1 MAKPQKSTAQSEVPG
16 LVKKGPLYYLK
27 RDWQLYALMLL
38 PMVFIIVFKY
48 FAYTGLSVAFLDYKI
63 GKGYAGS
70 KFVGLKIFEKV
81 FKHRD
86 FTKAVVNTLLL
97 NVLDLIFSFPM
108 PIILALL
115 LNEIRVKWFKRT
127 TQTLL
132 YLPHFLSWVVI
143 GAVAYQM
150 FATQSGVVNALIA
163 NAGKSPIPFLQ
174 EDGWWLFSY
183 VLIGVWQTMGWGT
196 IIYLAAITNVNSEL
210 YEAAKVD
217 GAKMQFTWNI
227 AQGVSSYNKQTG
239 FGFVIGAVYNANAA
253 LRIPETN
260 SSFLP
265 QWWYAGTAIC
275 DVTCTEYGVQATAT
289 DAVRA
294 EDLECRSLPVWFR
307 VDVPAEGV
315 YRTKITV
322 TGTDGGEVL
331 VFIGRRRLVWRGTLA
346 AGENKTITAYCDVFP
361 IVPRGQVDAVPSTAV
376 NVTVVGG
383 ALAAAAVAEAPDV
396 RRIWVCGDST
406 VTDQTANL
414 PYAPG
419 TSYCGWGQMLP
430 AYLPDVCI
438 TNHAHSGL
446 TTESFTSEGHWDIV
460 KPRLRAG
467 DICLYQFG
475 HNDQKLAHLQAYC
488 GYTDRLRTYI
498 KETRTAGAVPVLVTP
513 LARNSWKDAAHY
525 NDFLADFADAVL
537 TLGKAENVM
546 VLDLHTW
553 AMALMQQDGLETA
566 KRWFYPGDYTHTN
579 DFGAYKMA
587 GFVAH
592 ALGDALGLMVTDAPE
607 WTPTPPFVPL
617 EAPADC
623 AIPAPEGDPFADY
636 DATRPN
642 DTLTRAEALELAIK
656 ALKLFPINVYND
668 LYSDIVGHE
677 TYAGT
682 IQCAAQNDLIPP
694 EWVADGS
701 LYPNQ
706 TVTAADFLAVLIPGA
721 AGRRPLADA
730 VPVPDSVPVY
740 ARRAVGQAVAEGLIA
755 PEALTKPLNRSNAAE
770 ICRRLHI

>member
-217 GAKMQFTWNI
+217 GANRWQQCLHVTLPCIRSTIVVMLIMQ
-227 AQGVSSYNKQTG
+227 
-239 FGFVIGAVYNANAA
+239 
-253 LRIPETN
+253 
-260 SSFLP
+260 
-265 QWWYAGTAIC
+265 
-275 DVTCTEYGVQATAT
+275 
-289 DAVRA
+289 
-294 EDLECRSLPVWFR
+294 
-307 VDVPAEGV
+307 
-315 YRTKITV
+315 
-322 TGTDGGEVL
+322 
-331 VFIGRRRLVWRGTLA
+331 
-346 AGENKTITAYCDVFP
+346 
-361 IVPRGQVDAVPSTAV
+361 
-376 NVTVVGG
+376 
-383 ALAAAAVAEAPDV
+383 
-396 RRIWVCGDST
+396 
-406 VTDQTANL
+406 
-414 PYAPG
+414 
-419 TSYCGWGQMLP
+419 
-430 AYLPDVCI
+430 
-438 TNHAHSGL
+438 
-446 TTESFTSEGHWDIV
+446 
-460 KPRLRAG
+460 
-467 DICLYQFG
+467 
-475 HNDQKLAHLQAYC
+475 
-488 GYTDRLRTYI
+488 
-498 KETRTAGAVPVLVTP
+498 
-513 LARNSWKDAAHY
+513 
-525 NDFLADFADAVL
+525 
-537 TLGKAENVM
+537 LGK
-546 VLDLHTW
+546 
-553 AMALMQQDGLETA
+553 LMGGSFE
-566 KRWFYPGDYTHTN
+566 RI
-579 DFGAYKMA
+579 
-587 GFVAH
+587 VA
-592 ALGDALGLMVTDAPE
+592 
-607 WTPTPPFVPL
+607 
-617 EAPADC
+617 
-623 AIPAPEGDPFADY
+623 FADY

>member
-217 GAKMQFTWNI
+217 GA
-227 AQGVSSYNKQTG
+227 
-239 FGFVIGAVYNANAA
+239 
-253 LRIPETN
+253 
-260 SSFLP
+260 
-265 QWWYAGTAIC
+265 
-275 DVTCTEYGVQATAT
+275 
-289 DAVRA
+289 
-294 EDLECRSLPVWFR
+294 
-307 VDVPAEGV
+307 
-315 YRTKITV
+315 
-322 TGTDGGEVL
+322 
-331 VFIGRRRLVWRGTLA
+331 
-346 AGENKTITAYCDVFP
+346 
-361 IVPRGQVDAVPSTAV
+361 
-376 NVTVVGG
+376 
-383 ALAAAAVAEAPDV
+383 
-396 RRIWVCGDST
+396 
-406 VTDQTANL
+406 
-414 PYAPG
+414 
-419 TSYCGWGQMLP
+419 
-430 AYLPDVCI
+430 
-438 TNHAHSGL
+438 
-446 TTESFTSEGHWDIV
+446 
-460 KPRLRAG
+460 
-467 DICLYQFG
+467 
-475 HNDQKLAHLQAYC
+475 
-488 GYTDRLRTYI
+488 
-498 KETRTAGAVPVLVTP
+498 
-513 LARNSWKDAAHY
+513 KDAAHY

>member
-70 KFVGLKIFEKV
+70 KFVALKIFEKV

-196 IIYLAAITNVNSEL
+196 IIYLAAITNVN
-210 YEAAKVD
+210 
-217 GAKMQFTWNI
+217 
-227 AQGVSSYNKQTG
+227 
-239 FGFVIGAVYNANAA
+239 
-253 LRIPETN
+253 
-260 SSFLP
+260 
-265 QWWYAGTAIC
+265 
-275 DVTCTEYGVQATAT
+275 
-289 DAVRA
+289 
-294 EDLECRSLPVWFR
+294 
-307 VDVPAEGV
+307 
-315 YRTKITV
+315 
-322 TGTDGGEVL
+322 
-331 VFIGRRRLVWRGTLA
+331 
-346 AGENKTITAYCDVFP
+346 
-361 IVPRGQVDAVPSTAV
+361 
-376 NVTVVGG
+376 
-383 ALAAAAVAEAPDV
+383 
-396 RRIWVCGDST
+396 
-406 VTDQTANL
+406 
-414 PYAPG
+414 
-419 TSYCGWGQMLP
+419 
-430 AYLPDVCI
+430 
-438 TNHAHSGL
+438 
-446 TTESFTSEGHWDIV
+446 
-460 KPRLRAG
+460 
-467 DICLYQFG
+467 
-475 HNDQKLAHLQAYC
+475 
-488 GYTDRLRTYI
+488 
-498 KETRTAGAVPVLVTP
+498 
-513 LARNSWKDAAHY
+513 
-525 NDFLADFADAVL
+525 
-537 TLGKAENVM
+537 
-546 VLDLHTW
+546 
-553 AMALMQQDGLETA
+553 
-566 KRWFYPGDYTHTN
+566 
-579 DFGAYKMA
+579 
-587 GFVAH
+587 
-592 ALGDALGLMVTDAPE
+592 
-607 WTPTPPFVPL
+607 
-617 EAPADC
+617 
-623 AIPAPEGDPFADY
+623 
-636 DATRPN
+636 
-642 DTLTRAEALELAIK
+642 
-656 ALKLFPINVYND
+656 
-668 LYSDIVGHE
+668 E

>member
-1 MAKPQKSTAQSEVPG
+1 
-16 LVKKGPLYYLK
+16 
-27 RDWQLYALMLL
+27 
-38 PMVFIIVFKY
+38 
-48 FAYTGLSVAFLDYKI
+48 
-63 GKGYAGS
+63 
-70 KFVGLKIFEKV
+70 
-81 FKHRD
+81 
-86 FTKAVVNTLLL
+86 
-97 NVLDLIFSFPM
+97 
-108 PIILALL
+108 
-115 LNEIRVKWFKRT
+115 
-127 TQTLL
+127 
-132 YLPHFLSWVVI
+132 
-143 GAVAYQM
+143 
-150 FATQSGVVNALIA
+150 
-163 NAGKSPIPFLQ
+163 
-174 EDGWWLFSY
+174 
-183 VLIGVWQTMGWGT
+183 
-196 IIYLAAITNVNSEL
+196 
-210 YEAAKVD
+210 
-217 GAKMQFTWNI
+217 MQFTWNI

-275 DVTCTEYGVQATAT
+275 DVTCTKYGVQATAT

-475 HNDQKLAHLQAYC
+475 HNDQKLAHLQAYG

-498 KETRTAGAVPVLVTP
+498 KEARTAGAVPVLVTP

-566 KRWFYPGDYTHTN
+566 KQWFYPGDYTHTN

>member
-1 MAKPQKSTAQSEVPG
+1 
-16 LVKKGPLYYLK
+16 
-27 RDWQLYALMLL
+27 
-38 PMVFIIVFKY
+38 
-48 FAYTGLSVAFLDYKI
+48 
-63 GKGYAGS
+63 
-70 KFVGLKIFEKV
+70 
-81 FKHRD
+81 
-86 FTKAVVNTLLL
+86 
-97 NVLDLIFSFPM
+97 
-108 PIILALL
+108 
-115 LNEIRVKWFKRT
+115 
-127 TQTLL
+127 
-132 YLPHFLSWVVI
+132 
-143 GAVAYQM
+143 
-150 FATQSGVVNALIA
+150 
-163 NAGKSPIPFLQ
+163 
-174 EDGWWLFSY
+174 
-183 VLIGVWQTMGWGT
+183 
-196 IIYLAAITNVNSEL
+196 
-210 YEAAKVD
+210 
-217 GAKMQFTWNI
+217 MQFTWNI

-346 AGENKTITAYCDVFP
+346 AGENKTITA
-361 IVPRGQVDAVPSTAV
+361 
-376 NVTVVGG
+376 
-383 ALAAAAVAEAPDV
+383 
-396 RRIWVCGDST
+396 
-406 VTDQTANL
+406 TDQTANL

-475 HNDQKLAHLQAYC
+475 HNDQKLAHLQAYG

-498 KETRTAGAVPVLVTP
+498 KEARTAGAVPVLVTP

-623 AIPAPEGDPFADY
+623 AIPAPEGDPFSDY

-740 ARRAVGQAVAEGLIA
+740 ARRAVGQAVAEGLIT

>member
-217 GAKMQFTWNI
+217 GANRWQQCLHVT
-227 AQGVSSYNKQTG
+227 
-239 FGFVIGAVYNANAA
+239 
-253 LRIPETN
+253 
-260 SSFLP
+260 LP
-265 QWWYAGTAIC
+265 CI
-275 DVTCTEYGVQATAT
+275 
-289 DAVRA
+289 
-294 EDLECRSLPVWFR
+294 RS
-307 VDVPAEGV
+307 
-315 YRTKITV
+315 T
-322 TGTDGGEVL
+322 
-331 VFIGRRRLVWRGTLA
+331 
-346 AGENKTITAYCDVFP
+346 
-361 IVPRGQVDAVPSTAV
+361 
-376 NVTVVGG
+376 
-383 ALAAAAVAEAPDV
+383 
-396 RRIWVCGDST
+396 
-406 VTDQTANL
+406 QTANL

>member
-217 GAKMQFTWNI
+217 GANRWQQCLHVTLPCIRSTIVVMLIMQLGKLMGGSFERI
-227 AQGVSSYNKQTG
+227 VALS
-239 FGFVIGAVYNANAA
+239 NA
-253 LRIPETN
+253 
-260 SSFLP
+260 
-265 QWWYAGTAIC
+265 
-275 DVTCTEYGVQATAT
+275 
-289 DAVRA
+289 
-294 EDLECRSLPVWFR
+294 
-307 VDVPAEGV
+307 
-315 YRTKITV
+315 
-322 TGTDGGEVL
+322 
-331 VFIGRRRLVWRGTLA
+331 
-346 AGENKTITAYCDVFP
+346 
-361 IVPRGQVDAVPSTAV
+361 
-376 NVTVVGG
+376 
-383 ALAAAAVAEAPDV
+383 
-396 RRIWVCGDST
+396 
-406 VTDQTANL
+406 
-414 PYAPG
+414 
-419 TSYCGWGQMLP
+419 
-430 AYLPDVCI
+430 CI

-475 HNDQKLAHLQAYC
+475 HNDQKLAHLQAYG

-498 KETRTAGAVPVLVTP
+498 KEARTAGAVPVLVTP

>member
-48 FAYTGLSVAFLDYKI
+48 FAYTGLSVAFLNYKI

-86 FTKAVVNTLLL
+86 FTKAVINTLLL

-196 IIYLAAITNVNSEL
+196 IIYLAAITNVN
-210 YEAAKVD
+210 
-217 GAKMQFTWNI
+217 
-227 AQGVSSYNKQTG
+227 
-239 FGFVIGAVYNANAA
+239 
-253 LRIPETN
+253 
-260 SSFLP
+260 
-265 QWWYAGTAIC
+265 
-275 DVTCTEYGVQATAT
+275 
-289 DAVRA
+289 
-294 EDLECRSLPVWFR
+294 
-307 VDVPAEGV
+307 
-315 YRTKITV
+315 
-322 TGTDGGEVL
+322 
-331 VFIGRRRLVWRGTLA
+331 
-346 AGENKTITAYCDVFP
+346 
-361 IVPRGQVDAVPSTAV
+361 
-376 NVTVVGG
+376 
-383 ALAAAAVAEAPDV
+383 
-396 RRIWVCGDST
+396 
-406 VTDQTANL
+406 
-414 PYAPG
+414 
-419 TSYCGWGQMLP
+419 
-430 AYLPDVCI
+430 
-438 TNHAHSGL
+438 
-446 TTESFTSEGHWDIV
+446 
-460 KPRLRAG
+460 
-467 DICLYQFG
+467 
-475 HNDQKLAHLQAYC
+475 
-488 GYTDRLRTYI
+488 
-498 KETRTAGAVPVLVTP
+498 
-513 LARNSWKDAAHY
+513 
-525 NDFLADFADAVL
+525 
-537 TLGKAENVM
+537 
-546 VLDLHTW
+546 
-553 AMALMQQDGLETA
+553 
-566 KRWFYPGDYTHTN
+566 
-579 DFGAYKMA
+579 
-587 GFVAH
+587 
-592 ALGDALGLMVTDAPE
+592 
-607 WTPTPPFVPL
+607 
-617 EAPADC
+617 
-623 AIPAPEGDPFADY
+623 
-636 DATRPN
+636 
-642 DTLTRAEALELAIK
+642 
-656 ALKLFPINVYND
+656 
-668 LYSDIVGHE
+668 
-677 TYAGT
+677 
-682 IQCAAQNDLIPP
+682 
-694 EWVADGS
+694 GS